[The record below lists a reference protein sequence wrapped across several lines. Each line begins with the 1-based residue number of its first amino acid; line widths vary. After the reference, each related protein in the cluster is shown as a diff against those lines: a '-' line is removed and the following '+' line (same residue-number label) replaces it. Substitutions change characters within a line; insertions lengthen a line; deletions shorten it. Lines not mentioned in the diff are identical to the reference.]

1 MILRDLMVW
10 LTWLAADPAQIDAE
24 PPKAAAAVAV
34 ARSSMVTAAPTPTP
48 TPDDDDD
55 KCCSDCGGTG
65 KITHADGHVT
75 PCPCPVTCACKQRK
89 DPPLVPVKQPE
100 QCRPATY
107 WVDPSTGVRYRI
119 VR

>member
-48 TPDDDDD
+48 TPDDD

>member
-1 MILRDLMVW
+1 MIERLLVW
-10 LTWLAADPAQIDAE
+10 LAWLAADPAQIDAE

-34 ARSSMVTAAPTPTP
+34 ARASMTRDTPAPTPTP
-48 TPDDDDD
+48 TPDDDD

-65 KITHADGHVT
+65 EITQPDGHVT
-75 PCPCPVTCACKQRK
+75 PCPCPVTCPCKQGQ

-100 QCRPATY
+100 QCIPATY
-107 WVDPSTGVRYRI
+107 WVDPNTGVRYRI